1 MRIETTLAIWQLVG
15 SYCATAGPVPA
26 LVGMLL
32 HPEGRWRRQVVELA
46 LPIAQ
51 NPASALAALATDVA
65 ADV

>member
-32 HPEGRWRRQVVELA
+32 HPEACWRRQAVVLVLA
-46 LPIAQ
+46 TAHD
-51 NPASALAALATDVA
+51 PASALAVF
-65 ADV
+65 VNN